1 MAHVKPGNHATGVI
15 FFFFVRTNCLL
26 TTVYSL
32 ATTVDGRARTTVD
45 GPTSDTQVAA
55 GDMSA
60 HRPHGPRDSD
70 LPHSLQRAL
79 PPCPQ
84 THSPCSPSLAAEIVS
99 SREVP
104 V

>member
-15 FFFFVRTNCLL
+15 IFFFVRKTCIL

-79 PPCPQ
+79 TPPDTLTLFP
-84 THSPCSPSLAAEIVS
+84 PLAAEIVS
-99 SREVP
+99 SREVS